1 MYMAEKIGGYI
12 VERLIG
18 AGGMGM
24 VYLAKH
30 ETLHRKAAVKVL
42 MENLSTNP
50 QIRERFIQEAK
61 LMAGLD
67 HQNIVTLYDFTI
79 EPKLSLIMEF
89 VDGRGLDQMIGQ
101 DVGPIPWEKALP
113 LFSQILDG
121 VGYAHSKGIIHRD
134 IKPANILI
142 SKEGKVKITD
152 LGIAKI
158 AGQQG
163 MTRTGAQMGT
173 LYYESPEQIQG
184 ARDVDHRSD
193 IYSLGMTLYEMLA
206 GRLPFD
212 TDGGTSEFAIM
223 SSVVHRKAHLDP
235 RDYYPHVPEWLVQ
248 MIQKATELDPA
259 MRFQSCE
266 DFKQEIIKSGNLSGT
281 ESGFW
286 SGRVASTPSIP
297 LVNTKTVLANNS
309 VNESSEDHCPKCGAY
324 VDKETEFCSSCGHNL
339 MKNCPNCQS
348 SFRWFTKFCPSC
360 GVDVENPGLPAN
372 TIQGQVSTQHNIQPL
387 PPPPHASSSKALWI
401 IIPVAIIVI
410 IGIIAAIATPKFSDV
425 SESAKR
431 NACRAN
437 MRTIASQN
445 TIYFAQHNEYTD
457 NLNDLDMSGVV
468 CPAGGSYRMTVD
480 EYEFSITCPNG
491 HGSIDNGIASW
502 IDSR

>member
-1 MYMAEKIGGYI
+1 MEEKIGGYV

-89 VDGRGLDQMIGQ
+89 IDGRGLDQMIGQ
-101 DVGPIPWEKALP
+101 EVGPIPWEKALP
-113 LFSQILDG
+113 LFTQILDG

-193 IYSLGMTLYEMLA
+193 IYSLGMTLFEMLA

-212 TDGGTSEFAIM
+212 TTGNTSEFAIM

-248 MIQKATELDPA
+248 MVQKATELDPA

-297 LVNTKTVLANNS
+297 LVATKTVLADNS
-309 VNESSEDHCPKCGAY
+309 VNELSEGHCPKCGTHA
-324 VDKETEFCSSCGHNL
+324 DKETEFCSSCGHNL
-339 MKNCPNCQS
+339 MKNCPNCQF
-348 SFRWFTKFCPSC
+348 SFPWFTKFCPSC
-360 GVDVENPGLPAN
+360 GVDVENPGPS
-372 TIQGQVSTQHNIQPL
+372 TYSGQRHESAQHNIQPPL
-387 PPPPHASSSKALWI
+387 PPPKASSSKALWI
-401 IIPVAIIVI
+401 IIPAAIVVFV
-410 IGIIAAIATPKFSDV
+410 GIIAAIAIPKFSDV
-425 SESAKR
+425 GESAKQ

-437 MRTIASQN
+437 MRTLATQN
-445 TIYFAQHNEYTD
+445 TIYFAQNNEYSD
-457 NLNDLDMSGVV
+457 NLNDLGFAGLC
-468 CPAGGSYRMTVD
+468 CPEGGSYRMTGD
-480 EYEFSITCPNG
+480 RNEYSITCPNG
-491 HGSIDNGIASW
+491 HGSIDDGLASW
-502 IDSR
+502 AQSY